1 MSSQSLDPL
10 LVDMERSV
18 QLLREQGWCVIADV
32 VPETD
37 VDAIRATV
45 IDEEQRQTA
54 VREGWVRTSIGSPD
68 LSRNQKLSKAENII
82 PKIGQRSS
90 FLLDPRYMG
99 VLRSVLGGYVR
110 VTSDFGIVTF
120 PGNEREF
127 WHADWPHNQTVAA
140 HIPEPYGTT
149 LMHLGSLVMLTDF
162 TIDNGGTI
170 VLPGSHLFE
179 RNPTGAGDETY
190 AGAEHYAEQ
199 QVTGKAGSILIYD
212 SRLWHSIAPNRTAR
226 PRVALAIRFAPWWL
240 NLEVRRPGSIQAKSI
255 ENMAV
260 GRPTPVPTLSRLEY
274 EALPPAVRPLYEH
287 WIDGNRDLPL
297 PRASLTSSG
306 LPPSQD
312 TVLDPAPVDDS
323 LLFDLR
329 HLQYALPM
337 TQLAIDFGLFQ
348 FLERQSAGLAAIT
361 QFLGC
366 TTRAAEAMLAVEA
379 SLGLLEALEDG
390 RYCLS
395 EEARTYLLP
404 ASPFYRAVLLGDS
417 DQMLQRLKIAFR
429 PDHDA
434 ISPLAG
440 ETERLDE
447 GELSDFVERMD
458 ALARPVAIS
467 LAKNSLWS
475 TTRRLLDVG
484 GGAGA
489 FCIAIAQRHPEISCT
504 LLERGPVCRIAAEQV
519 ARSGLSGRIKMF
531 DRNMLSD
538 PFPKGHDAILFSN
551 IFHNWDAQTCLLLA
565 KKAFESL
572 DPRGVLVL
580 HEVLLHERKDGPLG
594 AACFSVAMLL
604 SHRGKQYT
612 YDELRDIVVQA
623 GFQDCRA
630 EPTLGRYHIV
640 YATKPSLS

>member
-1 MSSQSLDPL
+1 MNAMSLQSLDPIT
-10 LVDMERSV
+10 VETGRSV
-18 QLLREQGWCVIADV
+18 ELLREQGWCVIEDV

-37 VDAIRATV
+37 VIAIRD
-45 IDEEQRQTA
+45 IIISEERRQTA
-54 VREGWVRTSIGSPD
+54 DRLGWTRTSIGSPD
-68 LSRNQKLSKAENII
+68 LSRNQKLSKAQNII
-82 PKIGQRSS
+82 PKVGQRSS
-90 FLLDPRYMG
+90 FLLDHRYMA

-162 TIDNGGTI
+162 TSENGGTI

-179 RNPTGAGDETY
+179 RNPTGSGNESY
-190 AGAEHYAEQ
+190 ASTAQRSEQ
-199 QVTGKAGSILIYD
+199 QVTGKAGSVLVYD
-212 SRLWHSIAPNRTAR
+212 SRLWHSIAPNRTAS

-240 NLEVRRPGSIQAKSI
+240 NLEVRRPGSIEAKLI
-255 ENMAV
+255 ETMAV

-274 EALPPAVRPLYEH
+274 EALPVAVRPLYEH
-287 WIDGNRDLPL
+287 WLDGRTDLPL
-297 PRASLTSSG
+297 PKARVSSAG
-306 LPPSQD
+306 PTTPQNA
-312 TVLDPAPVDDS
+312 APMDDS

-329 HLQYALPM
+329 HMQYALPM
-337 TQLAIDFGLFQ
+337 TQLALNLGLFE
-348 FLERQSAGLAAIT
+348 FLDRKPADLAAIT
-361 QFLGC
+361 GFLGC

-379 SLGLLEALEDG
+379 SLGLLEVLEHG

-395 EEARTYLLP
+395 EQARTYLVRT
-404 ASPFYRAVLLGDS
+404 SPFYRAVLLSYGD
-417 DQMLQRLKIAFR
+417 QTLQRLKVAFE

-440 ETERLDE
+440 ELDDVDE
-447 GELSDFVERMD
+447 SELRDFVNRMD
-458 ALARPVAIS
+458 VLARPAVIS
-467 LAKNSLWS
+467 LAKNNVWS
-475 TTRRLLDVG
+475 NTRRLLDIG

-489 FCIAIAQRHPEISCT
+489 ACIAIAQTHPDIACT
-504 LLERGPVCRIAAEQV
+504 LLDRGPVCKIAAERIAQ
-519 ARSGLSGRIKMF
+519 ADLSERIKTL
-531 DRNMLSD
+531 DRNMLSE
-538 PFPKGHDAILFSN
+538 PLPEGHDAILFSN

-565 KKAFESL
+565 EKAFAAIE
-572 DPRGVLVL
+572 PGGIVVL
-580 HEVLLHERKDGPLG
+580 HEVLLNERKDGPLG

-612 YDELRDIVVQA
+612 LDELRDILVQA

-630 EPTLGRYHIV
+630 EPTLGRYHII